1 MEKYGSWPV
10 RLENHVDLK
19 FKSLPERPV
28 TLSSGLPPL
37 PMSTLYTVLH
47 VALLIFVVVMI
58 FNVIIFTH
66 ELGHFLAGKWR
77 GLQIDRFQIWFG
89 RPIWSKTI
97 NGVQYGLGWIPA
109 GGFVA
114 LPQMA
119 PMEAIEGGG
128 TEAAALPPVSPLDKI
143 IVAFAG
149 PLFSLMLA
157 LLSAVVVWKVGKP
170 NDFVPTQ
177 VIGTVMTNS
186 PAQKAGLRVG
196 DKIIAVNG
204 KTVRGYAGTLES
216 ISESIIL
223 SQGSE
228 IEFTVERP
236 GEPAPLKLVSTFDI
250 PAKSH
255 WFQRSGLRRV
265 GIMPQGIRID
275 VSSVSKDSPASR
287 AGLKRGDT
295 LISIDGEKIINAS
308 AAYDHIKKAETKPV
322 ELAVVRNHADLTM
335 SITPLVP
342 LSPAGQGPMIGV
354 SFDDVNFID
363 EAIINPGP
371 LQQVADSLTMMWTTI
386 SRLVSRDSSIG
397 IDHLSGPIGIAK
409 HQYAILQTEHAWR
422 RLLAFMVLFNVN
434 LAVLNMLPL
443 PVLDGGHITLA
454 ILEKIARRPVKA
466 RVLEVVQ
473 TAFALM
479 LISLMLY
486 VSSKDLGDGFGRS
499 SSKTEKLVFPQ

>member
-1 MEKYGSWPV
+1 MVG
-10 RLENHVDLK
+10 DAK
-19 FKSLPERPV
+19 FWRP
-28 TLSSGLPPL
+28 PPL
-37 PMSTLYTVLH
+37 FMSTLATIFH

-89 RPIWSKTI
+89 KPIWSKTI

-119 PMEAIEGGG
+119 PMEALEGGS
-128 TEAAALPPVSPLDKI
+128 TSAAALPPVTPLDKI

-149 PLFSLMLA
+149 PLFSILLA
-157 LLSAVVVWKVGKP
+157 LLSAVVVWQVGKP

-177 VIGTVMTNS
+177 VIGTVMPDS
-186 PAQKAGLRVG
+186 PAQKAGLLAG
-196 DKIIAVNG
+196 DRITEVNG
-204 KTVRGYAGTLES
+204 KTVHGYAGTLDS
-216 ISESIIL
+216 IFESIIL
-223 SQGSE
+223 SQGTE

-236 GEPAPLKLVSTFDI
+236 GTPAPLKLVSKFEI
-250 PAKSH
+250 PEKSH
-255 WFQRSGLRRV
+255 WFHRSGLRRV
-265 GIMPQGIRID
+265 GILPQGERIAIQT
-275 VSSVSKDSPASR
+275 VSKDSPAGR
-287 AGLKRGDT
+287 AGLQPGDT
-295 LISIDGEKIINAS
+295 LLAMDGEKFSNVNS
-308 AAYDHIKKAETKPV
+308 ALDHIKQAGLKPIDVAV
-322 ELAVVRNHADLTM
+322 ERAGSKLTL
-335 SITPLVP
+335 SVTPQVP
-342 LSPAGQGPMIGV
+342 LSPAGKGPMIGL
-354 SFDDVNFID
+354 SLDDVEFVD
-363 EAIINPGP
+363 EAIVYPRP

-409 HQYAILQTEHAWR
+409 HQYAILQTEHAWQ

-434 LAVLNMLPL
+434 LAVLNLLPL

-454 ILEKIARRPVKA
+454 ILEKLARRPVKA

-473 TAFALM
+473 TAFALL

-499 SSKTEKLVFPQ
+499 SSKNEKIVFPQ

>member
-1 MEKYGSWPV
+1 
-10 RLENHVDLK
+10 
-19 FKSLPERPV
+19 
-28 TLSSGLPPL
+28 
-37 PMSTLYTVLH
+37 MSTLATILH

-128 TEAAALPPVSPLDKI
+128 AAAAALPPVTPLDKI

-149 PLFSLMLA
+149 PLFSLLLA
-157 LLSAVVVWKVGKP
+157 LLSAAVVWQVGKP

-177 VIGTVMTNS
+177 VIGTVMPDS
-186 PAQKAGLRVG
+186 PAQQAGLQVG
-196 DKIIAVNG
+196 DKIIEVNG
-204 KTVRGYAGTLES
+204 KTVRGYAGTLDS
-216 ISESIIL
+216 ISENIVL
-223 SQGSE
+223 SEGNQ

-236 GEPAPLKLVSTFDI
+236 GQATPLKLVSKFEI
-250 PAKSH
+250 PEKSH

-265 GIMPQGIRID
+265 GILPQGERID
-275 VSSVSKDSPASR
+275 VLSVSKDSPASR
-287 AGLKRGDT
+287 AGLKPGDK
-295 LISIDGEKIINAS
+295 LLAMDGEKFPNAS
-308 AAYDHIKKAETKPV
+308 GVYDHIKQVGPKPIELVV
-322 ELAVVRNHADLTM
+322 ERGGGELTM
-335 SITPLVP
+335 QITPLVP
-342 LSPAGQGPMIGV
+342 VSPAGKGPMIGV
-354 SFDDVNFID
+354 SFDDVQFID
-363 EAIINPGP
+363 EAIVYPKP

-386 SRLVSRDSSIG
+386 SRLVSRGSNIG

-409 HQYAILQTEHAWR
+409 HQYAILQTEHAWQ

-486 VSSKDLGDGFGRS
+486 VSSKDLGDGFGRGAS
-499 SSKTEKLVFPQ
+499 PTEQLVFPQ